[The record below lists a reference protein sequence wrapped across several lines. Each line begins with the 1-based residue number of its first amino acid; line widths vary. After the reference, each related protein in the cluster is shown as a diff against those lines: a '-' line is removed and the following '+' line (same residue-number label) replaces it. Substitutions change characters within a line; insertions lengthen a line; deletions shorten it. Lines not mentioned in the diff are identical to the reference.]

1 MNAPTVEQDE
11 QCQTTR
17 LNIDFSHRLSWLAI
31 QGRELN
37 AYGVNQCITEMADR
51 AEAILNMLQYQFTG
65 TEDCRPDDSIIY
77 SVVESVIKEIQDI
90 RSVVGALS
98 HAEYEK
104 QSGIKKPT

>member
-1 MNAPTVEQDE
+1 
-11 QCQTTR
+11 
-17 LNIDFSHRLSWLAI
+17 
-31 QGRELN
+31 
-37 AYGVNQCITEMADR
+37 MADR

-65 TEDCRPDDSIIY
+65 TEDCRPDDGIIY